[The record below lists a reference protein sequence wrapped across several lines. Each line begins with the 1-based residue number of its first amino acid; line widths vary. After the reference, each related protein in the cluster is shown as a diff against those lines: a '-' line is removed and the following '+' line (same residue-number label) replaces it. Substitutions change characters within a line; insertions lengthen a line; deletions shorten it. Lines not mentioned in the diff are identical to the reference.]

1 MTRIFISHSSKDK
14 EIIQAFMDEILIG
27 ALGIKIT
34 DIFCT
39 TTDGTKIKSGNDWRN
54 DIKEHLVGSK
64 ITFLII
70 TPNYKESEIC
80 LNEMGAAWV
89 LSGRTIPLI
98 VEPVNYESVG
108 LLQEVKQV
116 EKIQDGGSLDRI
128 KDILQEDLGIPHQ
141 EIPSDWWSTKK
152 DRFLEK
158 IKKHTDSNPF
168 KSPVTRDVFE
178 KLGGER
184 IEIINTLQML
194 SDENG
199 RLARL
204 NEELKNAKNKDDVIA
219 IEKKH
224 LNLGKFKEFKS
235 LCEKVS
241 MPLSKFTGIVR
252 GVIFSGY
259 SGKSVAIN
267 TYYCQLDVDQ
277 AIAED
282 ILKDDPLEP
291 NWDDTKQMKAIY
303 VALERLEKFIQN
315 HESDDQFISA
325 YESEF
330 DVPLSLSNLDFWKEV
345 LGLSI
350 NFE

>member
-1 MTRIFISHSSKDK
+1 MKRIFISHASKDI
-14 EIIQAFMDEILIG
+14 EIVQAFMNEILIG

-54 DIKEHLVGSK
+54 DIKEHLIGSK
-64 ITFLII
+64 VTFLII

-116 EKIQDGGSLDRI
+116 EKLLDGQSLERI
-128 KDILQEDLGIPHQ
+128 KDILLEELGIPPQ
-141 EIPSDWWSTKK
+141 GIPGDWWITKK
-152 DRFLEK
+152 DGFLEK
-158 IKKHTDSNPF
+158 AKKHLDSNPF
-168 KSPVTRDVFE
+168 KSPVTRETFE
-178 KLGGER
+178 KLEKER

-199 RLARL
+199 RLVRL

-224 LNLGKFKEFKS
+224 LNMEKFEEFKS

-241 MPLSKFTGIVR
+241 KPLSKFAGIVR

-267 TYYCQLDVDQ
+267 TYYCQSDVDQ
-277 AIAED
+277 AIAKD
-282 ILKDDPLEP
+282 ILNDNPLEP
-291 NWDDTKQMKAIY
+291 NWYDTKPMKEIY
-303 VALERLEKFIQN
+303 AALERLEIFIQK
-315 HESDDQFISA
+315 HDADDQFISA